1 MKSYPTLLPR
11 VFLFSFDFFFF
22 LTRAASHLFE
32 VFVLICFRLQ
42 DGVPDTIAALRD
54 AGIKVGANFNIIP
67 YTVQLTKPEIVLRE
81 SVHNIDWHKSWE

>member
-1 MKSYPTLLPR
+1 VERDL
-11 VFLFSFDFFFF
+11 
-22 LTRAASHLFE
+22 H
-32 VFVLICFRLQ
+32 VLGATAVEDRLQ